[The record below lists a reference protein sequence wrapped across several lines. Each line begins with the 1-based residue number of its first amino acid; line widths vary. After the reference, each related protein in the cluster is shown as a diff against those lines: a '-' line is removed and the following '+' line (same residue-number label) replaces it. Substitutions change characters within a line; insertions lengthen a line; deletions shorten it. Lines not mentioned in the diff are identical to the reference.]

1 MVSEVLKGNIVS
13 TPQLRAELEME
24 GNQAARD
31 SESYSLGV
39 RTQKIQHNSKK
50 PPGFVSVR
58 SRAIQSA
65 PSRARVAANFPVH
78 PGADVGPAQAV
89 DEGILPGAVGAAV
102 AMGADPPQGGD
113 PDMGADRP
121 VERADMDMGAD
132 RPVERADMAD
142 QDEQPEEVV
151 PGAEQLGVV
160 DMTGEHQPGQG
171 GTSLVYSEDERDDQ
185 AYNAWQYWRDPT
197 PSVTDSELGL
207 EVGCR
212 RIPFIG
218 ASVILRPTQLAA
230 PDIAPG
236 AASGGPRAP
245 YEGLPSAEGELSRD
259 RRTLSQYREVAGR
272 MEELLK

>member
-78 PGADVGPAQAV
+78 VGADVGPAQAV

-113 PDMGADRP
+113 PDMGA
-121 VERADMDMGAD
+121 G

-218 ASVILRPTQLAA
+218 ASVILRPAQLAA

-236 AASGGPRAP
+236 AASGGQRAP
-245 YEGLPSAEGELSRD
+245 YEGLPSVEGELSRD